1 VSAHS
6 DIVVVGSGII
16 GCAIAFEL
24 GRRGASVVVI
34 DDRGPGMG
42 ATQASAGMLAPY
54 NEIDAEGPHLELTVR
69 SLELFDAFVS
79 QLELDG
85 QRVVPYRRTGTLT
98 LALDDETHQRLARL
112 AQWLSA
118 RGVTAQWLD
127 RAAALAAEPSASPDT
142 QAGLIIP
149 AHGYVGA
156 AARTEAL
163 VAAAASQGVRFCRSS
178 RPQNIRQQGAGVV
191 LTGGSA
197 DVSAGRAIVAA
208 GAWSSQIGVEGAR
221 GPLPVHPVRGQL
233 LHLKVAGA
241 NLRRVTW
248 GDRAYLVPWDDGS
261 LLVGAT
267 VEQVGY
273 DERTTVEGMR
283 DLLDGVTRT
292 LAPGFPAAILSARAG
307 LRPGTPDGLPIV
319 GASAAVPAVTYA
331 TGHYRNGVL
340 LAPLTARLVADAILD
355 GRVDPLMQAMS
366 PARFGL

>member
-1 VSAHS
+1 
-6 DIVVVGSGII
+6 
-16 GCAIAFEL
+16 
-24 GRRGASVVVI
+24 
-34 DDRGPGMG
+34 
-42 ATQASAGMLAPY
+42 
-54 NEIDAEGPHLELTVR
+54 
-69 SLELFDAFVS
+69 
-79 QLELDG
+79 
-85 QRVVPYRRTGTLT
+85 
-98 LALDDETHQRLARL
+98 
-112 AQWLSA
+112 
-118 RGVTAQWLD
+118 
-127 RAAALAAEPSASPDT
+127 
-142 QAGLIIP
+142 
-149 AHGYVGA
+149 
-156 AARTEAL
+156 
-163 VAAAASQGVRFCRSS
+163 VRFCRSG

-208 GAWSSQIGVEGAR
+208 GAWSSQIGVEGVHI
-221 GPLPVHPVRGQL
+221 PLPVHPVRGQL
-233 LHLKVAGA
+233 LHLRVAGA

-267 VEQVGY
+267 VEHVGY
-273 DERTTVEGMR
+273 DERTTVDGMR

-292 LAPGFPAAILSARAG
+292 LAPGFPAAVLSARAG

-319 GASAAVPAVTYA
+319 GASATVPTVTYA